1 MLPAGPAHHLR
12 KETQKLGVYAKSQ
25 SSRGHQKEGLLYV
38 LLHLLLC
45 SPLNAVAFIFG
56 AFRLNL
62 VQCGYLVMLTHCI
75 LHSVFLRPQ
84 LHCSCLFL
92 LSIFNTYVTLSC
104 TVELVG
110 CMKSGTHHC
119 YICEVVFLLV

>member
-38 LLHLLLC
+38 LLLLW

-56 AFRLNL
+56 AFRLDL
-62 VQCGYLVMLTHCI
+62 VQCGYLLGARGDVDTLYLAFGFSSASTT
-75 LHSVFLRPQ
+75 
-84 LHCSCLFL
+84 L
-92 LSIFNTYVTLSC
+92 L
-104 TVELVG
+104 
-110 CMKSGTHHC
+110 
-119 YICEVVFLLV
+119 LLVSAFHI